1 MRGVPLD
8 LPSLLSPDGGGL
20 PSKEWVS
27 IATVDDSLPIEFDP
41 ELGPLVR
48 VTTQPNQTPLI
59 CRVGMRVAG
68 RGEGEFFPFVAG
80 DEVLV
85 AILQGNARAGG
96 VILARLC
103 NGIDRF
109 PETVA
114 GKQTNGNTFAFTR
127 SIAPQLDE
135 RSGPILWRQTTT
147 GAFVSIGAE
156 GNVTLRS
163 GARGALQLSADALGM
178 QSGDGK
184 FLVQLDIT
192 NGRFSV
198 VAGDAALVLSSSNA
212 SPERSAIV
220 VPGSLAISTATNPA
234 AEHAISTEAV
244 LNVLSNVFNALGLQL
259 AALGAVPL
267 TGASLGA
274 LLVKPACDTT
284 FLPLGVTAAGSQPFA
299 SLNPALAAA
308 IVGAFQAAT
317 QKPPGTPGLG
327 QTSPGVGCSAT
338 FVG

>member
-48 VTTQPNQTPLI
+48 VTTQPNQTQLV

-68 RGEGEFFPFVAG
+68 RGEAEFFPFVAG

-96 VILARLC
+96 VIVARLC

-109 PETVA
+109 PQTVA
-114 GKQTNGNTFAFTR
+114 GQQTSGNNFAFTR

-234 AEHAISTEAV
+234 AEHAISTEAAV
-244 LNVLSNVFNALGLQL
+244 NLISTLLLQIG
-259 AALGAVPL
+259 AAIPGPL
-267 TGASLGA
+267 TGAA
-274 LLVKPACDTT
+274 LVAAVPTLVPAIVAAASVAPL
-284 FLPLGVTAAGSQPFA
+284 LPPT
-299 SLNPALAAA
+299 ALA
-308 IVGAFQAAT
+308 IVAAFQAAT
-317 QKPPGTPGLG
+317 QKPPGVPLQGQLFPGIG
-327 QTSPGVGCSAT
+327 CPGT